1 MRNIIGITCLFFV
14 SVLWS
19 QSGVLLDVY
28 GYDGVDMFH
37 RDVISDNTF
46 KIGIMRK
53 PFYDDIDTLSLQN
66 VYAIWENNFL
76 PLGGGIYSYDTPV
89 GEKNQMGWFLWGLI
103 LGKKQFSLSYAEK
116 YYFSGSHR
124 RHHWQAG
131 ILSRFNRNL
140 SWEISFCK
148 GFVRDTLVE
157 VDEDEPAIFGA
168 LSEEKYLRTGIAVRP
183 YREYLTL
190 WGDVIADG
198 DFDYKDAVF
207 GCEIMPA
214 RGIYLRGE
222 YSLEK
227 KYFRAGIR
235 FDLGHTGVFA
245 SAGKSYDKDFSAGV
259 ILSEKRLPT
268 ILPYRAKRVKVT
280 ISGDYPESPKL
291 FGGKSFRRLSDA
303 LYRVAQDSS
312 VEELLIKLDSPSLTF
327 AQYEEIRKILE
338 KFKSRGGKIK
348 IYAENLG
355 NGTTYLVSLADR
367 VCLPPAGGVQ
377 FFGIGAE
384 LTYYRG
390 LFDKLGIRAD
400 MIHIGDYKTAAEP
413 YYADSMSP
421 QMREELTRILSHID
435 TLIVSAIA
443 SAKGISSDSVRKWM
457 ENSPMSP
464 QDARKF
470 GIITDVAYWDEFK
483 DSVGWG
489 EATSINTYLSET
501 SPLSPRWDEPPKIA
515 VIPVEGTIA
524 HGASSPEGFLS
535 GKVAGDK
542 TVVKLLEKAAGDK
555 SIKGIILRVDS
566 PGGSAYASDL
576 IWRAAVRAKE
586 KKPLWVSMGS
596 YAASGG
602 YYISS
607 AGDSIFADNSTIT
620 GSIGVVGGKF
630 SIGGLYQKLGL
641 SPQAI
646 YLSPNANIYSL
657 TDTFTTAQREL
668 IRKYMEQSY
677 SLFKERVLAGRKN
690 LTPDSLES
698 LAQGKA
704 HTGTGAKLNGLVD
717 EIAGLSEVERR
728 MAHHLG
734 LKEGEYQIYH
744 CSPYEAFD
752 WFEFVKKF
760 AGVAT
765 GKLSPLSLKMPE
777 FPDADF
783 LWYLVPYYIELK

>member
-1 MRNIIGITCLFFV
+1 
-14 SVLWS
+14 
-19 QSGVLLDVY
+19 
-28 GYDGVDMFH
+28 
-37 RDVISDNTF
+37 
-46 KIGIMRK
+46 
-53 PFYDDIDTLSLQN
+53 
-66 VYAIWENNFL
+66 
-76 PLGGGIYSYDTPV
+76 
-89 GEKNQMGWFLWGLI
+89 
-103 LGKKQFSLSYAEK
+103 
-116 YYFSGSHR
+116 
-124 RHHWQAG
+124 
-131 ILSRFNRNL
+131 
-140 SWEISFCK
+140 
-148 GFVRDTLVE
+148 
-157 VDEDEPAIFGA
+157 
-168 LSEEKYLRTGIAVRP
+168 
-183 YREYLTL
+183 
-190 WGDVIADG
+190 
-198 DFDYKDAVF
+198 
-207 GCEIMPA
+207 
-214 RGIYLRGE
+214 
-222 YSLEK
+222 
-227 KYFRAGIR
+227 
-235 FDLGHTGVFA
+235 
-245 SAGKSYDKDFSAGV
+245 
-259 ILSEKRLPT
+259 
-268 ILPYRAKRVKVT
+268 
-280 ISGDYPESPKL
+280 
-291 FGGKSFRRLSDA
+291 
-303 LYRVAQDSS
+303 
-312 VEELLIKLDSPSLTF
+312 
-327 AQYEEIRKILE
+327 
-338 KFKSRGGKIK
+338 
-348 IYAENLG
+348 
-355 NGTTYLVSLADR
+355 
-367 VCLPPAGGVQ
+367 VQ
-377 FFGIGAE
+377 FLGIGAE

-400 MIHIGDYKTAAEP
+400 MVHIGDYKTAAEP

-421 QMREELTRILSHID
+421 QMREELTKILSHID

-443 SAKGISSDSVRKWM
+443 SAKGISPDSVRKWM

-489 EATSINTYLSET
+489 EATSINTYLCET
-501 SPLSPRWDEPPKIA
+501 SPLSPRWDKMPKIA
-515 VIPVEGTIA
+515 VIPVEGTIV
-524 HGASSPEGFLS
+524 HGASSPEGLLS

-542 TVVKLLEKAAGDK
+542 TVVKLLEKVAGDK

-641 SPQAI
+641 SKQAI

-698 LAQGKA
+698 LAQGKV

-728 MAHHLG
+728 MARHLG
-734 LKEGEYQIYH
+734 LEEGEYQIYH
-744 CSPYEAFD
+744 YSPYEAFD
-752 WFEFVKKF
+752 WFELAKKF

-765 GKLSPLSLKMPE
+765 GKLSPLSVKMPE
-777 FPDADF
+777 FPDEDF